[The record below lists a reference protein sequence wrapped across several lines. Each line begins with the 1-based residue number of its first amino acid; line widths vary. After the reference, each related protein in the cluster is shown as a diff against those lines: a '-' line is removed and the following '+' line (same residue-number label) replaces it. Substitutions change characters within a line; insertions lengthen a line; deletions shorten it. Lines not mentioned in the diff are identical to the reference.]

1 MIYAINAPQRRRKK
15 KRSAKQRAATR
26 KMLAARKRKLG
37 AKRAQPARRK
47 STRTTRRTSMARRKR
62 RAAPKSRRR
71 RRGTAKRRSGVR
83 LVRRGMTVYQGNP
96 RRRGRSRRRRGY
108 SRNPAILA
116 IIKQSAMDA
125 LATLGGGAV
134 ARMATNIIP
143 LGPSTGLGGA
153 AKGVGVA
160 ALIGLGAR
168 RFLSADVARFVTAG
182 AMQVP
187 VKTLITTFIPQAGG
201 FLGDYDNMEAYVES
215 GQGDYLQSGGF
226 AGQEEEV
233 YGSVEAY
240 E

>member
-1 MIYAINAPQRRRKK
+1 MIYAINAPRRRRKK

-96 RRRGRSRRRRGY
+96 RRHRRSRRRRGY
-108 SRNPAILA
+108 GRNPAIIA

-125 LATLGGGAV
+125 VATLGGGAA
-134 ARMATNIIP
+134 ARVVTNLVP
-143 LGPSTGLGGA
+143 LANTGLAGV

-160 ALIGLGAR
+160 AVIGLASR
-168 RFLSADVARFVTAG
+168 RFLSADTARFVTAG

-187 VKTLITTFIPQAGG
+187 VKALITTFLPQAGG
-201 FLGDYDNMEAYVES
+201 FLGDYDNIEAYVES

-226 AGQEEEV
+226 AGADEEV